1 MLTFKPVNAVV
12 ETESAE
18 TGDRGIACSESVQL
32 WWADRN
38 NRGQAGQ
45 PGAPETKEL
54 HRLRWGGGDGSSFTC
69 KALGVL
75 LLTQRK
81 SHE

>member
-54 HRLRWGGGDGSSFTC
+54 HRLRWGGGWQFLHMQGAGGAASNT
-69 KALGVL
+69 
-75 LLTQRK
+75 
-81 SHE
+81 EEEP